1 MGEWNV
7 FLVLVAIVGFF
18 FTVGAPIIKLNTNI
32 TKLNASLESIQ
43 KDQVKLERDNHDAHK
58 RIWEHNDEQ
67 DKMLEEHRLR
77 LHDLDGK

>member
-1 MGEWNV
+1 MNEWNIV
-7 FLVLVAIVGFF
+7 QTLVVIIGLFV
-18 FTVGAPIIKLNTNI
+18 TVGAPIIKLNTNI
-32 TKLNASLESIQ
+32 TKLSAALESMQ

-58 RIWEHNDEQ
+58 RIWDHNDVQ

>member
-1 MGEWNV
+1 MSEWDV
-7 FLVLVAIVGFF
+7 FLVLVAIGGFF
-18 FTVGAPIIKLNTNI
+18 ATVGAPIIKLNTNI

>member
-58 RIWEHNDEQ
+58 RIWDHNDEQ